1 VCKEEITFDV
11 VVELSE
17 DDLIRLGIAEFGKR
31 KKLLVAIEQLPNF
44 RPHGRKGTVVRPLS
58 DSIEEGSDG
67 DSNNHHDRENF
78 LRINPESDEE
88 ELMIQVEDHYAD
100 LGDGIIL
107 ETEEKSSSAYRKS
120 SEFAGDAD
128 ERVDLLDETQES
140 PSYRLIHA
148 KELRIQRHPIGRGV
162 FGIVYSAGTASR

>member
-1 VCKEEITFDV
+1 M
-11 VVELSE
+11 
-17 DDLIRLGIAEFGKR
+17 
-31 KKLLVAIEQLPNF
+31 Q
-44 RPHGRKGTVVRPLS
+44 S

-107 ETEEKSSSAYRKS
+107 ETEEKSSSAYRY
-120 SEFAGDAD
+120 FPPLFC
-128 ERVDLLDETQES
+128 RV
-140 PSYRLIHA
+140 A
-148 KELRIQRHPIGRGV
+148 KTTRP
-162 FGIVYSAGTASR
+162 